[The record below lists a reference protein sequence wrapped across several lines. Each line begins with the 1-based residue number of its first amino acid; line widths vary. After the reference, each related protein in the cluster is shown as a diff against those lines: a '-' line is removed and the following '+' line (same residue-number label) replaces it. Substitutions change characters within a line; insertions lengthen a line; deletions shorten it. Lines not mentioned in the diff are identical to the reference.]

1 MLCCGECFAFI
12 QGLLFFWCLL
22 SQEEKKP
29 EEDSVNKRRRKGN
42 HYLSEVGRD
51 LERKPFQIS
60 LPSTAQSFHLFSR
73 PRRPVVLSQ
82 RTPCWRGRGAAGEQG
97 PLHGDAAAG
106 QVRGKLFRTAD
117 QGQGET
123 RPRLAGR
130 GRSSIGRDTSES
142 TLRIDLK
149 KKCPF
154 KLDAFVA
161 N

>member
-1 MLCCGECFAFI
+1 MLCGGQYFAFI

-22 SQEEKKP
+22 SQEDKKP

-51 LERKPFQIS
+51 LERKPFQMS

-82 RTPCWRGRGAAGEQG
+82 RSSCWRGRGDAGEQG

-123 RPRLAGR
+123 RTRLAGR
-130 GRSSIGRDTSES
+130 GRSSIGKDTSES
-142 TLRIDLK
+142 TLRINLK
-149 KKCPF
+149 KKFKF
-154 KLDAFVA
+154 KLNVFVE